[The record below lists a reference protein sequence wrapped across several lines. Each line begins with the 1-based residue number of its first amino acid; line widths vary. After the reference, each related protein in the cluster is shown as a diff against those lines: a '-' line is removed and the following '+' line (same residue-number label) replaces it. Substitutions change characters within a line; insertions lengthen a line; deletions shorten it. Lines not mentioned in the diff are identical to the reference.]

1 MSKCESWVLEE
12 GSWNRA
18 RILKEIGR
26 KEFIR
31 EAKGVAP
38 PVSFLEVMNSR

>member
-12 GSWNRA
+12 GSWKRA

-31 EAKGVAP
+31 EAKGAAP
-38 PVSFLEVMNSR
+38 LVSFLEVMNSR